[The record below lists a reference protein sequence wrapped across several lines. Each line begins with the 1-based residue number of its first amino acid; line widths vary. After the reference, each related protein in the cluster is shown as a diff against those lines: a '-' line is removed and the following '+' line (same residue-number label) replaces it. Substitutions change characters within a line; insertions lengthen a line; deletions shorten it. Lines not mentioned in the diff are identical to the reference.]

1 MDKIFALLMIVNISA
16 GVDIVVLCGTGFQD
30 QDPASWTGIDSGA
43 LGNLGQT
50 TDFFLLFFFF
60 FKLFPFIKS
69 NVETFPSGFSTNT
82 S

>member
-1 MDKIFALLMIVNISA
+1 M
-16 GVDIVVLCGTGFQD
+16 LCGTVFQD

-50 TDFFLLFFFF
+50 TDFFF
-60 FKLFPFIKS
+60 FKLLPFIKS
-69 NVETFPSGFSTNT
+69 NVETFPSGFSTNA